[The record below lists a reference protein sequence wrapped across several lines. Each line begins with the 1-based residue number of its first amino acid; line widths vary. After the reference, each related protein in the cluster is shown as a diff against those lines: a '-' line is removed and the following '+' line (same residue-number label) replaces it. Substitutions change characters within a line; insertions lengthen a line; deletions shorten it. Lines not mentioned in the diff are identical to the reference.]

1 MAILNPPAY
10 LQAGTYPA
18 SSDRLHQISAR
29 FLPTTLSTSDVA
41 ARSGVLGGQS
51 ARQFAS
57 SMTLWDV
64 AIGKGIGVVENTF
77 TSQGGDYLVLNT
89 ATQTLTVTASSP
101 TTNRID
107 IIGVRIQDAFYSG
120 AINSGDLAVVQ
131 GTPTAGSPSAP
142 ALPSSFLPLWQVTVS
157 AGTTTGVLVDLRKR
171 TAVMGA
177 VYQPF
182 TAQIADNG
190 TMIGETQLLPASGVY
205 PARLRSWD
213 GAAWRGVTNYAF
225 APPAITSLASLAA
238 GSQHIAASVSVADPG
253 FTYKLRTSGSLDWGM
268 VNALQPDNPI
278 SLSVTLDNTA
288 YNGGVISRGNMYSP
302 NVAAGNQPAPTA
314 IAPTAHT
321 AAQTGAHTVR
331 LIARNS
337 AGSQPMVIFAPDT
350 MNTSSLSVELV
361 PA

>member
-1 MAILNPPAY
+1 MAILTPPAY

-41 ARSGVLGGQS
+41 ARGGVLGGQS

-57 SMTLWDV
+57 SMTNWDV
-64 AIGKGIGVVENTF
+64 AIGKGVGVVENTF
-77 TSQGGDYLVLNT
+77 TTQGGDYLVLNT

-107 IIGVRIQDAFYSG
+107 IIGVRVQDAFYSG

-131 GTPTAGSPSAP
+131 GTPAAGAPSDP
-142 ALPSSFLPLWQVTVS
+142 TLPSSFLPLWRVTVS
-157 AGTTTGVLVDLRKR
+157 AATTTGVLTDLRKR
-171 TAVMGA
+171 TAHMGA

-190 TMIGETQLLPASGVY
+190 TLIGETQLLPASGVY
-205 PARLRSWD
+205 PARLRTWD
-213 GAAWRGVTNYAF
+213 GSAWRGVTDYAF
-225 APPAITSLASLAA
+225 APPAITNIASLAA
-238 GSQHIAASVSVADPG
+238 AAQHIAASVSVADPG
-253 FTYKLRTSGSLDWGM
+253 FSYKLRTSGSLDWGM
-268 VNALQPDNPI
+268 VNASQPDNPL

-288 YNGGVISRGNMYSP
+288 YNGGVISRGNAYSP
-302 NVAAGNQPAPTA
+302 NVAAANQPAHTA

-321 AAQTGAHTVR
+321 PAQTGAHTVR

-337 AGSQPMVIFAPDT
+337 AASQPMVIFALDV
-350 MNTSSLSVELV
+350 MNTSSLTVELV

>member
-1 MAILNPPAY
+1 MAILTPPAY

-41 ARSGVLGGQS
+41 ARGGVLGGQS

-57 SMTLWDV
+57 NMTNWDV
-64 AIGKGIGVVENTF
+64 AIGKGVGVVENTF
-77 TSQGGDYLVLNT
+77 TTQGGDYLVLNT

-107 IIGVRIQDAFYSG
+107 IIGVRVQDAFYSG

-131 GTPTAGSPSAP
+131 GTPAAGAPSDP
-142 ALPSSFLPLWQVTVS
+142 TLPSSFLPLWRVTVS
-157 AGTTTGVLVDLRKR
+157 AATTTGVLTDLRKR
-171 TAVMGA
+171 TAHMGA

-190 TMIGETQLLPASGVY
+190 TMIGEAQLLPASGVY
-205 PARLRSWD
+205 PARLRTWD
-213 GAAWRGVTNYAF
+213 GSAWRGATNYAF
-225 APPAITSLASLAA
+225 APAAITNLASLAA
-238 GSQHIAASVSVADPG
+238 GAQHIAASVSVADPN
-253 FTYKLRTSGSLDWGM
+253 FQYKLRTSGSLDWGM
-268 VNALQPDNPI
+268 VNANQPDHPI

-288 YNGGVISRGNMYSP
+288 YNGGVISRGNMYS
-302 NVAAGNQPAPTA
+302 AAIAVGNQPSSTVAAPV
-314 IAPTAHT
+314 AHT
-321 AAQTGAHTVR
+321 AALTGAHTVR
-331 LIARNS
+331 AIARNS
-337 AGSQPMVIFAPDT
+337 SGSQPMVIFALDT
-350 MNTSSLSVELV
+350 MNTSQLAVELV

>member
-1 MAILNPPAY
+1 MAISNPPAF

-18 SSDRLHQISAR
+18 SADRLHLISAR

-57 SMTLWDV
+57 SITNWDV
-64 AIGKGIGVVENTF
+64 AIGKGVGIVENTF

-89 ATQTLTVTASSP
+89 ATQTLTLTASSP

-107 IIGVRIQDAFYSG
+107 IIGVRVQDAFYSG
-120 AINSGDLAVVQ
+120 AVNSADLAVVQ
-131 GTPTAGSPSAP
+131 GTPAAGSPSAP
-142 ALPSSFLPLWQVTVS
+142 ALPSSFLPLWQATVN
-157 AGTTTGVLVDLRKR
+157 AATTTAVLTDLRKR
-171 TAVMGA
+171 TAHMGA

-190 TMIGETQLLPASGVY
+190 TMIGETQLLPAAGVY
-205 PARLRSWD
+205 PARLRTWD

-225 APPAITSLASLAA
+225 APAAITNLASLAA

-253 FTYKLRTSGSLDWGM
+253 FSYKLRTSGSLDWGM
-268 VNALQPDNPI
+268 VNASQPDNPL
-278 SLSVTLDNTA
+278 SLSITLDNTA
-288 YNGGVISRGNMYSP
+288 YNGGVINRGNAYSP
-302 NVAAGNQPAPTA
+302 NVAAGNQPAHTA
-314 IAPTAHT
+314 ITPTGHT

-337 AGSQPMVIFAPDT
+337 ASSQPMVIFALDT
-350 MNTSSLSVELV
+350 MNTSSLTVELV